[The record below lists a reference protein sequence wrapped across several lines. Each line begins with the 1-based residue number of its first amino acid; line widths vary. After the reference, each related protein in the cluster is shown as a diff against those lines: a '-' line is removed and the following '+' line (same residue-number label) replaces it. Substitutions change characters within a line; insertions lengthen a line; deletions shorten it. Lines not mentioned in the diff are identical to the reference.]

1 MDKNIQKFSIW
12 TNVSG
17 SKYNSNT
24 FKDTSILNDYNYISN
39 LSKNTNNNT
48 QRKMIL
54 HHPKLKMIQI
64 NNKQDWDFLNE
75 NKIINECIESII
87 INKEKDIRRNI
98 LKINYAN
105 KNTENKTTKYID
117 IVKYII
123 NNYSIDTYF
132 TLLLNFLKSRSDIL
146 TDFNFYLIN
155 DLLKL
160 KDIQEKG
167 ETKAENI
174 INQKIVQNKT
184 ILENNIILQNLENK
198 FQELKKMK
206 NNYEQI
212 SDIIVDKKYEININK
227 KSKSMPSP
235 SDIWNE
241 DKENS
246 MKSVFNVYKSSPD
259 YYIRDSKNS
268 DLFGIQNREEY
279 YNGIDGFKDELKQL
293 LKSV

>member
-39 LSKNTNNNT
+39 LSKNTNNNA

-123 NNYSIDTYF
+123 NNYSLDTYF

-246 MKSVFNVYKSSPD
+246 MKSVFNIYKSSPD